1 METKFE
7 ITNQNIN
14 TQFEFDAE
22 KVIIQG
28 NFVKTDKD
36 GNLKSVQGNVFA
48 KNEDGT
54 IGVGIGN
61 FNGYVRGGQMKYT
74 LSEMSCENAV
84 LILQTIAL
92 LEPYIT
98 GENAEN
104 VENENAE

>member
-28 NFVKTDKD
+28 NFMKTDKD

-54 IGVGIGN
+54 IGQGIGN
-61 FNGYVRGGQMKYT
+61 FSGHVRGNVLKYT
-74 LSEMSCENAV
+74 ISEMTCTDAAV
-84 LILQTIAL
+84 VLEAIAK
-92 LEPYIT
+92 LEPNIT
-98 GENAEN
+98 GEKTDEP
-104 VENENAE
+104 EKTE

>member
-14 TQFEFDAE
+14 TQFEFDANN
-22 KVIIQG
+22 VIIQG

-54 IGVGIGN
+54 IGQGIGN
-61 FNGYVRGGQMKYT
+61 FSGHVRGNVMKYT
-74 LSEMSCENAV
+74 ISEMTCTDAAV
-84 LILQTIAL
+84 VLEAIAK
-92 LEPYIT
+92 LEPNIT
-98 GENAEN
+98 GEKTDEP
-104 VENENAE
+104 EKTE

>member
-22 KVIIQG
+22 NVIIQG
-28 NFVKTDKD
+28 NFMKTDKD

-54 IGVGIGN
+54 IGAGIGN
-61 FNGYVRGGQMKYT
+61 FSGHVRGNILKYT
-74 LSEMSCENAV
+74 FSEMTITDAAV
-84 LILQTIAL
+84 VLEAIGK
-92 LEPYIT
+92 LEPNIT
-98 GENAEN
+98 GEKTDEP
-104 VENENAE
+104 EKTE

>member
-28 NFVKTDKD
+28 NFMKTDKD

-54 IGVGIGN
+54 IGTGIGN
-61 FNGYVRGGQMKYT
+61 FSGHVRGNTLKYT
-74 LSEMSCENAV
+74 FSEMTITDAAV
-84 LILQTIAL
+84 VLEAIGK
-92 LEPYIT
+92 LEPNIT
-98 GENAEN
+98 GEKTDD
-104 VENENAE
+104 NENAE

>member
-28 NFVKTDKD
+28 NFMKTDKN

-54 IGVGIGN
+54 IGQGIGN
-61 FNGYVRGGQMKYT
+61 FSGHVRGNALKYT
-74 LSEMSCENAV
+74 ISEMTCTDAAV
-84 LILQTIAL
+84 VLEAIAK
-92 LEPYIT
+92 LEPNIT
-98 GENAEN
+98 GEKTDEP
-104 VENENAE
+104 EKTE

>member
-22 KVIIQG
+22 NVIIQG

-36 GNLKSVQGNVFA
+36 GNLKSVQGNCFK

-54 IGVGIGN
+54 IGQGIGN
-61 FNGYVRGGQMKYT
+61 FSGHIRGNFMKYT
-74 LSEMSCENAV
+74 ISEMTCQDAV
-84 LILQTIAL
+84 VVLEAIAK
-92 LEPYIT
+92 LEPNIV
-98 GENAEN
+98 GEKTDN
-104 VENENAE
+104 NENAE

>member
-14 TQFEFDAE
+14 TQFEFDGE
-22 KVIIQG
+22 NVIIQG

-54 IGVGIGN
+54 IGKGIGN
-61 FNGYVRGGQMKYT
+61 FSGLVRGNALKYT
-74 LSEMSCENAV
+74 ISEMTCTDAAV
-84 LILQTIAL
+84 VLKAIGK
-92 LEPYIT
+92 LEPNIT
-98 GENAEN
+98 GEKIDEP
-104 VENENAE
+104 EKTE

>member
-22 KVIIQG
+22 NVIIQG
-28 NFVKTDKD
+28 NYVKTDKD

-54 IGVGIGN
+54 IGTGIGN
-61 FNGYVRGGQMKYT
+61 FSGHVRGNVLKYT
-74 LSEMSCENAV
+74 FSEMTITDAAV
-84 LILQTIAL
+84 VLEAIGK
-92 LEPYIT
+92 LEPNIT
-98 GENAEN
+98 GKKTDEPEKT
-104 VENENAE
+104 E